1 VNKMIIIQI
10 VGLALLSA
18 ILIIVIK
25 QVKPELAFLLS
36 IAAGLVILILIMRQ
50 VEAVI
55 ELINQLARQA
65 RIDMIYFNTIIKII
79 GIAYIGE
86 FGAELTRDS
95 GEGALASK
103 IELATKIIIMVI
115 AIPIMLSLIETIL
128 RLIPA

>member
-1 VNKMIIIQI
+1 MIIIQI

-95 GEGALASK
+95 GEGTLASK

>member
-1 VNKMIIIQI
+1 MIIIQI

-36 IAAGLVILILIMRQ
+36 IVSGLVILILIMRQ

-55 ELINQLARQA
+55 ELLNQLARQA
-65 RIDMIYFNTIIKII
+65 RVDMLYFNTIIKII
-79 GIAYIGE
+79 CIAYIGE
-86 FGAELTRDS
+86 FGAEITRDS
-95 GEGALASK
+95 GENALASK
-103 IELATKIIIMVI
+103 IELAAKIIIMVI